1 MSTALA
7 VMARYPEPGKVKTRL
22 AATIGAELA
31 TALYRAFILDL
42 HARFVAGPWALV
54 WMYEPPDAPFEALVG
69 AGTVCRPQRGA
80 ELGERMRNCFEV
92 LLDGADSY
100 DRVIMIGA
108 DVPHIDAAH
117 IEEAD
122 RTLCDHDVVLGPS
135 ADGGYYLI
143 ALRQP
148 HDIFSAIAMGTSS
161 VLSQTVEAVKRAG
174 LRHHLLPPSFDID
187 EEGDLIQ
194 LWQRLH
200 QSGAPDL
207 PHTRAILEKGD
218 KPHFG

>member
-7 VMARYPEPGKVKTRL
+7 VMTRYPEPGKVKTRL

-42 HARFVAGPWALV
+42 HARFAAGPWALV

-69 AGTVCRPQRGA
+69 AGSVCQPQRGA
-80 ELGERMRNCFEV
+80 ELGERMRNCFEM
-92 LLDGADSY
+92 LLGGAGSY

-117 IEEAD
+117 IDEAD
-122 RTLCDHDVVLGPS
+122 RTLRDHDVVLGPS

-148 HDIFSAIAMGTSS
+148 HDVFSAIAMGGST
-161 VLSQTVEAVKRAG
+161 VLSQTLEAAKRAG
-174 LRHHLLPPSFDID
+174 LRHRLLPPSFDID
-187 EEGDLIQ
+187 DESDLKRLCQ
-194 LWQRLH
+194 LLH
-200 QSGAPDL
+200 EPNAPEL
-207 PHTRAILEKGD
+207 PHTRAILGNGD
-218 KPHFG
+218 KPHWG